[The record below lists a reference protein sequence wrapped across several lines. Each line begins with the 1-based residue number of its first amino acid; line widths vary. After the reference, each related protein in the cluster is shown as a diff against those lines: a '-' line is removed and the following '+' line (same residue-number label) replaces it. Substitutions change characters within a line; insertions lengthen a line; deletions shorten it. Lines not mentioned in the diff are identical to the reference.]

1 MIQDKILF
9 EKGKVWTVSN
19 LLSISRLIIGLFLY
33 LLILYQHSIWAII
46 LSIIAIFTDYADGY
60 FARKR
65 NEISELGKI
74 LDPVADKVTVGLS
87 SIALYQAYGL
97 PLWVVIFIIGRDL
110 LILFGSIILIGK
122 INQVTPSELP
132 GKIAVTVISFL
143 LLSYLFDFNP
153 VKFPLIV
160 LTIIIIIISFV
171 YYVFKFIG
179 VFRKNRLEINETK

>member
-1 MIQDKILF
+1 MIQDKIIF
-9 EKGKVWTVSN
+9 EKGKVWTASN
-19 LLSISRLIIGLFLY
+19 LLSVSRLIIGLFLY
-33 LLILYQHSIWAII
+33 LLILYQHSIWAIL

-60 FARKR
+60 LARKR

-110 LILFGSIILIGK
+110 LILSGSLILIGK
-122 INQVTPSELP
+122 MNHVTPSELP
-132 GKIAVTVISFL
+132 GKIAVTVISLL

-153 VKFPLIV
+153 VKTSLLV
-160 LTIIIIIISFV
+160 LTILIIIISFI
-171 YYVFKFIG
+171 YYVVKFIT
-179 VFRKNRLEINETK
+179 VFRQNRLDKNESK

>member
-1 MIQDKILF
+1 MIQDKIIF
-9 EKGKVWTVSN
+9 EKGKVWTASN
-19 LLSISRLIIGLFLY
+19 LLSVSRLIIGLFLY
-33 LLILYQHSIWAII
+33 LLILYQHSIWAIL

-60 FARKR
+60 LARKR

-110 LILFGSIILIGK
+110 LILSGSLILIGK
-122 INQVTPSELP
+122 MNHVTPSELP
-132 GKIAVTVISFL
+132 GKIAVTVISLL

-153 VKFPLIV
+153 VKTPLLV
-160 LTIIIIIISFV
+160 LTILIIIISFI
-171 YYVFKFIG
+171 YYVVKFIT
-179 VFRKNRLEINETK
+179 VFRQNRLDKNESK

>member
-1 MIQDKILF
+1 MIQDKIIF
-9 EKGKVWTVSN
+9 EKGKVWTASN
-19 LLSISRLIIGLFLY
+19 LLSVSRLIFGLFLY
-33 LLILYQHSIWAII
+33 LLILYQHSIWAIL

-60 FARKR
+60 LARKR

-110 LILFGSIILIGK
+110 LILSGSLILIGK
-122 INQVTPSELP
+122 MNHVTPSELP
-132 GKIAVTVISFL
+132 GKIAVTVISLL

-153 VKFPLIV
+153 VKTPLLV
-160 LTIIIIIISFV
+160 LTILIIIISFI
-171 YYVFKFIG
+171 YYAVKFIT
-179 VFRKNRLEINETK
+179 VFRQNRLGINESK

>member
-1 MIQDKILF
+1 MIQDKIIF
-9 EKGKVWTVSN
+9 EKGKVWTASN
-19 LLSISRLIIGLFLY
+19 LLSVSRLIIGLFLY
-33 LLILYQHSIWAII
+33 LLILYQHSIWAIL

-60 FARKR
+60 LARKR

-110 LILFGSIILIGK
+110 LILSGSLILIGK
-122 INQVTPSELP
+122 MNHVTPSELP
-132 GKIAVTVISFL
+132 GKIAVTVISLL

-153 VKFPLIV
+153 VKMPLLV
-160 LTIIIIIISFV
+160 LTILIIIISFI
-171 YYVFKFIG
+171 YYVVKFIT
-179 VFRKNRLEINETK
+179 VFRQNRLDINESK

>member
-1 MIQDKILF
+1 MIQDKIIF
-9 EKGKVWTVSN
+9 EKGKVWTASN
-19 LLSISRLIIGLFLY
+19 LLSVSRLIIGLFLY
-33 LLILYQHSIWAII
+33 LLILYQHSIWAIL

-60 FARKR
+60 LARKR

-110 LILFGSIILIGK
+110 LILSGSLILIGK
-122 INQVTPSELP
+122 MNHVIPSELP
-132 GKIAVTVISFL
+132 GKIAVTVISLL

-153 VKFPLIV
+153 VKTSLMV
-160 LTIIIIIISFV
+160 LTILIIIISFI
-171 YYVFKFIG
+171 YYVVKFIT
-179 VFRKNRLEINETK
+179 VFRQNRLDKNESK

>member
-1 MIQDKILF
+1 MIQDKIIF
-9 EKGKVWTVSN
+9 EKGKVWTASN
-19 LLSISRLIIGLFLY
+19 LLSVSRLIIGLFLY
-33 LLILYQHSIWAII
+33 LLILYQHSIWAIL

-60 FARKR
+60 LARKR

-110 LILFGSIILIGK
+110 LILSGSLILIGK
-122 INQVTPSELP
+122 MNHVTPSELP
-132 GKIAVTVISFL
+132 GKIAVTVISLL

-153 VKFPLIV
+153 VKTPLLL
-160 LTIIIIIISFV
+160 LTILIIIISFI
-171 YYVFKFIG
+171 YYVVKFIT
-179 VFRKNRLEINETK
+179 VFRQNRLDKNESK

>member
-1 MIQDKILF
+1 MIQDKIIF
-9 EKGKVWTVSN
+9 KKGKVWTASN
-19 LLSISRLIIGLFLY
+19 LLSVSRLIIGLFLY
-33 LLILYQHSIWAII
+33 LLILYQHSIWAIL

-60 FARKR
+60 LARKR

-110 LILFGSIILIGK
+110 LILSGSLILIGK
-122 INQVTPSELP
+122 MNHVTPSELP
-132 GKIAVTVISFL
+132 GKIAVTVISLL

-153 VKFPLIV
+153 VKTSLLV
-160 LTIIIIIISFV
+160 LTILIIIISFI
-171 YYVFKFIG
+171 YYVVKFIT
-179 VFRKNRLEINETK
+179 VFRQNRLDKNESK

>member
-1 MIQDKILF
+1 MIQDKLLF

-19 LLSISRLIIGLFLY
+19 LLSISRLVIGLFLY

-46 LSIIAIFTDYADGY
+46 LSIVAIFTDYADGY

-110 LILFGSIILIGK
+110 LILFGSLILLGK

-160 LTIIIIIISFV
+160 LTVLIIIISFV
-171 YYVFKFIG
+171 YYVYKFIS
-179 VFRKNRLEINETK
+179 VFRNNRLEINESK

>member
-1 MIQDKILF
+1 MIQDKMIF
-9 EKGKVWTVSN
+9 EKGKVWTASN
-19 LLSISRLIIGLFLY
+19 LLSVSRLIIGLFLY
-33 LLILYQHSIWAII
+33 LLILYQHSIWAIL

-60 FARKR
+60 LARKR

-110 LILFGSIILIGK
+110 LILSGSLILIGK
-122 INQVTPSELP
+122 MNHVTPSELP
-132 GKIAVTVISFL
+132 GKIAVTVISLL

-153 VKFPLIV
+153 VKTPLLV
-160 LTIIIIIISFV
+160 LTILIIIISFI
-171 YYVFKFIG
+171 YYVVKFIT
-179 VFRKNRLEINETK
+179 VFRQNRLDKNESK